1 MLLNSW
7 LLVVT
12 LPGLHTMVATSFF
25 PVSCWVSLYGWML
38 FCIAVH
44 VICYSGLCVLW
55 HPPHH
60 RYVSDLFF
68 SSPSCFIPKVS
79 WNQTSPSQPLLEH
92 KCRCLFFQVALRT
105 MGKVLIFLPD
115 DGSQLQV
122 DTEQTDG

>member
-12 LPGLHTMVATSFF
+12 LSGLHTMVATSFF
-25 PVSCWVSLYGWML
+25 PVSCWVSLYGWVL

-55 HPPHH
+55 HPSPH

-92 KCRCLFFQVALRT
+92 KCRCLFFQVELRT
-105 MGKVLIFLPD
+105 MGKVLIFLPEH
-115 DGSQLQV
+115 GSQLQV